1 MTDPAVHADIE
12 KALID
17 SMQEISVT
25 GDAVQE
31 IHATFVFGDDFPGF
45 EGHFP
50 DQPVFAAIFQIALV
64 RLLAE
69 RALECPLVTDV
80 VERTKFKGI
89 VLPREKIKVSVHL
102 TETEQGRRA
111 VFTLDREGE
120 RVSEGKLLLGRGVG

>member
-1 MTDPAVHADIE
+1 MTDPVAYAEIE

-17 SMQEISVT
+17 SLQEMSVT

-31 IHATFVFGDDFPGF
+31 INATFVFGDDFPGF
-45 EGHFP
+45 DGHFP
-50 DQPVFAAIFQIALV
+50 GQPVFAAIFQIALV

-69 RALECPLVTDV
+69 RVLERPLVTES

-89 VLPREKIKVSVHL
+89 VLPGEKIEVSVQL
-102 TETEQGRRA
+102 TATEQGRRA

-120 RVSEGKLLLGRGVG
+120 RVSGGKLLLRSRV